1 MPDPRHWPTGAELA
15 VATGL
20 LVGFVALLFVLSCIV
35 PGRRA
40 QGGAVAGE
48 APRTYTLNGMP
59 IFVIVLLTAAI
70 GQPLGLIRLAA
81 LVVLFPALLVVANAL
96 AFAASAALYF
106 RGRHEARAVFGSGL
120 RATLQAAFFGAERQ
134 PSLLGVDL
142 KLFSY
147 RPSLIGLVLLNL
159 AFADAQLQEHGTLSV
174 PMVLYQAFMLLYVLN
189 YFQFEYGM
197 IFTWDIVAERF
208 GWMLVWGDYVLV
220 PFFYSI
226 PAWFLVDRLATPPTW
241 AVAGLIALFLFGFVL
256 FRGANEQKHRF
267 KAGHDVRIWGRPAET
282 LGGRLLISGF
292 WGIGRH
298 LNYTGEICI
307 YLAFA
312 LTTGLQSWVPYL
324 LPAWLIVLLAH
335 RAWRDERHCQ
345 QKYGALWEQY
355 VRRARFRMVPFVY

>member
-1 MPDPRHWPTGAELA
+1 MPDPWRWPSGAEFA

-20 LVGFVALLFVLSCIV
+20 ILGFVLLLFVLSGVV

-40 QGGAVAGE
+40 QGGAIAGE
-48 APRTYTLNGMP
+48 APKSYTLNGLS
-59 IFVIVLLTAAI
+59 IFVIVLLLAAF
-70 GQPLGLIRLAA
+70 GQASGLIRLAA
-81 LVVLFPALLVVANAL
+81 LVALWPALLVVANVL
-96 AFAASAALYF
+96 AFAASATLYLS
-106 RGRHEARAVFGSGL
+106 GRDEARAVFGIGP
-120 RATLQAAFFGAERQ
+120 RAALEAVFYGARRH
-134 PSLLGVDL
+134 PSLLGIDL

-147 RPSLIGLVLLNL
+147 RPSLIGLALLNL
-159 AFADAQLQEHGTLSV
+159 AFADAQLQAHGVLSV
-174 PMVLYQAFMLLYVLN
+174 PMILYQAFTLLYVLN

-226 PAWFLVDRLATPPTW
+226 PAWFLVDRLATPPVW
-241 AVAGLIALFLFGFVL
+241 SVAGLIALFVLGFVL

-267 KAGHDVRIWGRPAET
+267 KAGRDVRIWGRPAET
-282 LGGRLLISGF
+282 VGGRLLVSGF

-312 LTTGLQSWVPYL
+312 LTTGLQSWIPYL
-324 LPAWLIVLLAH
+324 LPGWLIVLLAH
-335 RAWRDERHCQ
+335 RAWRDERRCQ

>member
-1 MPDPRHWPTGAELA
+1 MPDPWHWPSTAELA

-20 LVGFVALLFVLSCIV
+20 IAAFVALLFALSRLV

-40 QGGAVAGE
+40 QGGAIAGE
-48 APRTYTLNGMP
+48 APRTYTLNGLA
-59 IFVIVLLTAAI
+59 IFIIVLLVAAI
-70 GQPLGLIRLAA
+70 GQGMGLIRLAA
-81 LVVLFPALLVVANAL
+81 LVGLFPALLVVANVL
-96 AFAASAALYF
+96 AFAAAAGLYL
-106 RGRHEARAVFGSGL
+106 RGRREARAVFGSGP
-120 RATLQAAFFGAERQ
+120 RAGLKAAFFGAERQ

-159 AFADAQLQEHGTLSV
+159 AFADAQLQEHGQLSL
-174 PMVLYQAFMLLYVLN
+174 PMVLYQAFGLLYVLN

-226 PAWFLVDRLATPPTW
+226 PAWFLVDRLAPPPAWT
-241 AVAGLIALFLFGFVL
+241 VAALIALFVLGFVL

-267 KAGHDVRIWGRPAET
+267 KAHRDVRIWGRPAET
-282 LGGRLLISGF
+282 VGGRLLVSGF

-312 LTTGLQSWVPYL
+312 LTTGLQSRIPYL

-335 RAWRDERHCQ
+335 RAWRDERRCQ
-345 QKYGALWEQY
+345 QKYGAMWEQY

>member
-1 MPDPRHWPTGAELA
+1 MPDPWHWPTGAELA
-15 VATGL
+15 VATAL
-20 LVGFVALLFVLSCIV
+20 LAGFVVLLFALSCIV

-40 QGGAVAGE
+40 QGGAIAGE
-48 APRTYTLNGMP
+48 TAKTYTLNGLA
-59 IFVIVLLTAAI
+59 IFVIVLLLVAF
-70 GQPLGLIRLAA
+70 GQALGLIRLAA
-81 LVVLFPALLVVANAL
+81 LVALFPALLVVANVL
-96 AFAASAALYF
+96 AFAASVALYLW
-106 RGRHEARAVFGSGL
+106 GREEAHIVFGAGAL
-120 RATLQAAFFGAERQ
+120 ATLKAAFFGAERH

-159 AFADAQLQEHGTLSV
+159 AFADAQWQEHGTLSA
-174 PMVLYQAFMLLYVLN
+174 PMILYQAFTLLYVLN
-189 YFQFEYGM
+189 YFQFERGM
-197 IFTWDIVAERF
+197 IFTWDIIAERF

-220 PFFYSI
+220 PFFYSL
-226 PAWFLVDRLATPPTW
+226 PAWFLVDRLATPPAW
-241 AVAGLIALFLFGFVL
+241 AVAGLIALYLFGFVL

-267 KAGHDVRIWGRPAET
+267 KVGRDVQIWGRPAET
-282 LGGRLLISGF
+282 VGGRLLVSGF

-324 LPAWLIVLLAH
+324 LPAWLSVLLAH
-335 RAWRDERHCQ
+335 RAWRDERHCH